1 LIILSQRS
9 FNYNKHS
16 KTKGIDKW
24 QKNKIDIKELLNA
37 MLSATKG
44 VLKKEWKNI
53 SPIAELQLKNIIHN
67 LEQIAVL
74 KLEGKITE
82 HQAKLHLTIQKESF
96 KTILLSFEGIGII
109 TAEKTINAALN
120 AVKNTINKTIGWKL
134 I

>member
-1 LIILSQRS
+1 MA
-9 FNYNKHS
+9 
-16 KTKGIDKW
+16 
-24 QKNKIDIKELLNA
+24 KNKIDIKELLNA

>member
-1 LIILSQRS
+1 MP
-9 FNYNKHS
+9 
-16 KTKGIDKW
+16 
-24 QKNKIDIKELLNA
+24 KNKIDINELLKS
-37 MLSATKG
+37 MLSASKN

-82 HQAKLHLTIQKESF
+82 HQAKLHLTIQRESF

-109 TAEKTINAALN
+109 TAEKAINAALN
-120 AVKNTINKTIGWKL
+120 AVRTTINKTIGWT
-134 I
+134 II

>member
-1 LIILSQRS
+1 MP
-9 FNYNKHS
+9 
-16 KTKGIDKW
+16 
-24 QKNKIDIKELLNA
+24 KNKIDIDELLKP
-37 MLSATKG
+37 MLSASKN

-109 TAEKTINAALN
+109 TAEKAINAALN
-120 AVKNTINKTIGWKL
+120 AVRTTINKTIGWT
-134 I
+134 II